1 MWNALKH
8 LNVSQ
13 RWMLKSNIS
22 HDFDGWNPGVPPTCK
37 PCVANHVHKFHVKP
51 MASPSRF
58 PKCWISKRKSTRQIL
73 ATNDM
78 PIDSQLI
85 PNWFPPMWYL
95 WYPMICWFLA
105 EIHQGP
111 PGRRPNRFD
120 PYSTSPRPTE
130 ESLAPRTQEPWNRSE
145 QGAAEELFV
154 GGILLSKDAVM
165 AMAINVITGDF
176 YGMRYI
182 L

>member
-85 PNWFPPMWYL
+85 PTHVISVISHDLLVSSRNSPGTSGTPTQQVWSLFNVSTTDRRISGAEDPRALKDPNKELLRSFL
-95 WYPMICWFLA
+95 WGVF
-105 EIHQGP
+105 
-111 PGRRPNRFD
+111 
-120 PYSTSPRPTE
+120 YSAKMQ
-130 ESLAPRTQEPWNRSE
+130 LWPW
-145 QGAAEELFV
+145 L
-154 GGILLSKDAVM
+154 
-165 AMAINVITGDF
+165 
-176 YGMRYI
+176 
-182 L
+182 